1 MPSLCNVI
9 KNKSIVS
16 NGLKEITTEYH
27 IEDIE
32 DQKTEEEEKKEL
44 GEKNAKD
51 FIENYEVLA
60 RTMLENARKQS
71 DAIVASAYDEIQKMQ
86 EEAYNKGYEEG
97 KLDGYSDGK
106 KQADEYYNEIKN
118 KANEEIETLNKNA
131 EELLFSAKT
140 EYVKYFK
147 DKQQEIKELI
157 VSITKSVLKL
167 EIKNSD
173 SINSMILD
181 ALESAKDSKSIIVK
195 CNNKYVDS
203 LKESIDEW
211 KIQVVFRGDIF
222 VVPDDNLEE
231 GKAIIQKENGKIV
244 IDIDVALEK
253 INELVLME
261 D

>member
-9 KNKSIVS
+9 KNNSVIS
-16 NGLKEITTEYH
+16 NGLKEINTEYH
-27 IEDIE
+27 IEDTKDE
-32 DQKTEEEEKKEL
+32 KVEEEKKEL

-106 KQADEYYNEIKN
+106 KQADEYYDDIKN
-118 KANEEIETLNKNA
+118 KATEEIEVLNKNA
-131 EELLFSAKT
+131 DELLFSAKN
-140 EYVKYFK
+140 EYVKYLQ
-147 DKQQEIKELI
+147 DKQQKIKELI
-157 VSITKSVLKL
+157 VHITKSILKS
-167 EIKNSD
+167 EVENSD
-173 SINSMILD
+173 AINSMILD
-181 ALESAKDSKSIIVK
+181 ALETAKDSKSIIVK
-195 CNNKYVDS
+195 CNNKYIDN
-203 LKESIDEW
+203 LKESIDKW
-211 KIQVVFRGDIF
+211 KIQVVFRGEIF
-222 VVPDDNLEE
+222 IVPDDNLGE

-244 IDIDVALEK
+244 IDVDIALEK
-253 INELVLME
+253 INEIVLME

>member
-9 KNKSIVS
+9 KNNSVIS
-16 NGLKEITTEYH
+16 NGLKEINTEYH
-27 IEDIE
+27 IEDTKDE
-32 DQKTEEEEKKEL
+32 KVEEEKKEL

-106 KQADEYYNEIKN
+106 KQADEYYDDIKN
-118 KANEEIETLNKNA
+118 KATEEIEVLNKNA
-131 EELLFSAKT
+131 DELLFSAKN
-140 EYVKYFK
+140 EYVKYLQ
-147 DKQQEIKELI
+147 DKQQKIKELI
-157 VSITKSVLKL
+157 VHITKSVLKS
-167 EIKNSD
+167 EVKNSD
-173 SINSMILD
+173 AINSMILD
-181 ALESAKDSKSIIVK
+181 ALETAKDSKSIIVK
-195 CNNKYVDS
+195 CNNKYIDN
-203 LKESIDEW
+203 LKESIDKW
-211 KIQVVFRGDIF
+211 KIQVVFRGEIF
-222 VVPDDNLEE
+222 IVPDDNLGE

-244 IDIDVALEK
+244 IDVDIALEK
-253 INELVLME
+253 INEIVLME